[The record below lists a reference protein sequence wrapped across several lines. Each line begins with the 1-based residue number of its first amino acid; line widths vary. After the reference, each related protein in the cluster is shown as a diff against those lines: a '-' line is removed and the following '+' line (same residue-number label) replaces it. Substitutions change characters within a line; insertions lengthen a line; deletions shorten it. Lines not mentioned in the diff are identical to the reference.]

1 MKQLLFATLMLLVS
15 LASFAQETNQA
26 ATRCQFSSQYI
37 HEGDKAIGLT
47 YDPAGTV
54 LANETDIK
62 CVLYLFQDRK
72 WQAYD
77 IDILQKEGKWI
88 GTFDVP
94 VDASLLLCKFTSGSV
109 LNGPNSVKTDWGWP
123 ATYASFVLDKNNNCK
138 PGSYVAWGLL
148 RQQYGNNSIPGL
160 LEDSTAAPI
169 GNDVVLYWHNQEF
182 RYNPSEQPNHFKT
195 LVATLRAVKPDEKNE
210 QLKENLLHFLNDK
223 DTNLTDQQ
231 LADMYD
237 IATRTLNDSAL
248 ANEIK
253 QKEQKM
259 YKHGIIERDVELMRV
274 MNEIAVKKMD
284 AIGEFEKFMKTYP
297 TEKFRDV
304 HTFMTDIQYK
314 NIFRSGTY
322 TPVMM
327 KDDYSYL
334 VRYIHD
340 FPYMELTTT
349 HWHMCDSPFSNGHT
363 TADHVIEWS
372 RLIIKE
378 MKERPRLE
386 ACQLIYSP
394 REWKEQIIAM
404 HTMAWNA
411 HARILT
417 ACGQY
422 QEAMEY
428 AQEVYPWYEAGNNE
442 FATMWIKL
450 LKENGRSA
458 EVPAYLEKC
467 VHANITSQ
475 EMIDELKTSYL
486 AKDPNGDFDKY
497 LNSLKNQSE
506 ADVQRQKI
514 LSELVDMPAEL
525 LELEKLGG
533 GKVNLADRKGKIMFL
548 DFWATWCAPCK
559 ASMPGG
565 QIAVDRYKDDP
576 DVEFYF
582 IDTQEMKADYR
593 QKVADFIKQK
603 GFTFNVLF
611 DKGETGKQSKQYDAI
626 AKPLHNSGIP
636 FKVIIDA
643 KGRLRWSM
651 CGYNGSPTGM
661 ADEIQYVIDYLKN
674 EN

>member
-1 MKQLLFATLMLLVS
+1 MKHLLFATLMLLVS
-15 LASFAQETNQA
+15 FATSAQETPTA
-26 ATRCQFSSQYI
+26 APRCQFSSQYI
-37 HEGDKAIGLT
+37 HEGDKAVGLT
-47 YDPAGTV
+47 YDPAGSV
-54 LANETDIK
+54 LANATDIK
-62 CVLYLFQDRK
+62 CVLYLFQNRK

-77 IDILQKEGKWI
+77 VDIQQKEGKWV

-94 VDASLLLCKFTSGSV
+94 ADASLLLCKFTSGSL
-109 LNGPNSVKTDWGWP
+109 LNGANAVKTDWGWP
-123 ATYASFVLDKNNNCK
+123 ATYSSFILDKNNKCK
-138 PGSYVAWGLL
+138 PGSYVAWGRL
-148 RQQYGNNSIPGL
+148 RQKYSRSSLPGL

-169 GNDVVLYWHNQEF
+169 TDDVVLYWHNQEF
-182 RYNPSEQPNHFKT
+182 RYNPAEQPNHFKT
-195 LVATLRAVKPDEKNE
+195 LAALLNANKPGEKNA
-210 QLKENLLHFLNDK
+210 QLKENMLYFLNDK
-223 DTNLTDQQ
+223 KTKLTDQQ

-237 IATRTLNDSAL
+237 IATRTLNDSAF
-248 ANEIK
+248 AKEIK
-253 QKEQKM
+253 AKEQKM
-259 YKHGIIERDVELMRV
+259 YKHGIIERDEEMMNV
-274 MNEIAVKKMD
+274 MNHIAKTKVE
-284 AIGEFEKFMKTYP
+284 GLPEFYKFMNTYP

-314 NIFRSGTY
+314 NIFRSGIY
-322 TPVMM
+322 TLVMM
-327 KDDYSYL
+327 KDDYSNL
-334 VRYIHD
+334 VKYIHD
-340 FPYMELTTT
+340 IPYMELTTT

-363 TADHVIEWS
+363 TADHVLEWS

-386 ACQLIYSP
+386 ETQLVYSP
-394 REWKEQIIAM
+394 REWKEQVIAM
-404 HTMAWNA
+404 HTMAWEA

-428 AQEVYPWYEAGNNE
+428 AKEVYPWYEANNNE

-450 LKENGRSA
+450 LKENGRAA

-467 VHANITSQ
+467 VYANITSQ

-486 AKDPNGDFDKY
+486 AENPNGDFDKY

-514 LSELVDMPAEL
+514 LSQLVNEPVVLM
-525 LELEKLGG
+525 ELEKMGG
-533 GKVNLADRKGKIMFL
+533 GKVNLANKNGKIIFL

-565 QIAVDRYKDDP
+565 QMAVDRYKDDP
-576 DVEFYF
+576 NVEFYF
-582 IDTQEMKADYR
+582 IDTQETKADFKK
-593 QKVADFIKQK
+593 KVADFIKQK

-611 DKGETGKQSKQYDAI
+611 DQGEVGKQSKQYDAI
-626 AKPLHNSGIP
+626 AQLLHNSGIP

-643 KGRLRWSM
+643 NGRLRWSM
-651 CGYNGSPTGM
+651 TGYHGSPTGM

-674 EN
+674 EK